1 MEVVSDVLNLNAP
14 KVPETKATNAN
25 HMVAAN
31 DVLNQ
36 VAPKVPKARQI
47 NVFHMVAENDALNQD
62 ARRLPKARQ
71 INVFHMV
78 EGNDVMKLDAQRVA
92 NVKLINVHHME
103 VANDVQIVSLG
114 QIHELV
120 QSHMM
125 DIVQPVS
132 SSCSPLMNEVR
143 SFTPTQR
150 KSGCAMQ
157 SMMHLK
163 DSFMT
168 NHYTQDNVIARI
180 VDALTIA
187 N

>member
-1 MEVVSDVLNLNAP
+1 MEVVIDVLNLDAP
-14 KVPETKATNAN
+14 KVPETKATNVN

-31 DVLNQ
+31 DALNQ

-47 NVFHMVAENDALNQD
+47 NVYHMEAENDALNQD

-71 INVFHMV
+71 INVYHM
-78 EGNDVMKLDAQRVA
+78 EAENDALNQDAQRVA

-132 SSCSPLMNEVR
+132 SSCSPPMNEVR
-143 SFTPTQR
+143 SFTFTQ
-150 KSGCAMQ
+150 KKFGSAMQ
-157 SMMHLK
+157 SMRHLK

-168 NHYTQDNVIARI
+168 NHYTQDNAIALI
-180 VDALTIA
+180 VVALIIG